1 MQKQLSRSVL
11 RKRSFGNM
19 HLIYRRIPVPNTFSK
34 ERLWTAASDY
44 VKTGIWSKSVIKKLK
59 VDERNKS
66 LGC

>member
-1 MQKQLSRSVL
+1 M
-11 RKRSFGNM
+11 
-19 HLIYRRIPVPNTFSK
+19 PNTFSK

-44 VKTGIWSKSVIKKLK
+44 VKTEIWSKSVIKKVK